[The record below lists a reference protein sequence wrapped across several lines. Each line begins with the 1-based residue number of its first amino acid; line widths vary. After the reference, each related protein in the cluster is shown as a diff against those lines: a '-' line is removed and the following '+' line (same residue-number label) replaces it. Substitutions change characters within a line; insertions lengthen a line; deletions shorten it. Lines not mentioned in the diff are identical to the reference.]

1 MLVAEEAALVRR
13 VADTA
18 CSMLGNHAERVTPS
32 VGQQDSVQRRNVQLH
47 ERAVAAVV
55 ARRVPTE
62 ILAPGFRLENR
73 VTAVTD
79 YTYHGA
85 TGWGE
90 WMSDLFEMFAD
101 RARYGVEELIAAGD
115 DFVAA
120 MFCVQGVGA
129 RSRTTITFRWA
140 GVTWFRN
147 GQATLAVGYP
157 TRADALIAV
166 GLSE

>member
-1 MLVAEEAALVRR
+1 MR
-13 VADTA
+13 
-18 CSMLGNHAERVTPS
+18 S
-32 VGQQDSVQRRNVQLH
+32 VEPQDGARRRNLKLH

-55 ARRVPTE
+55 ARQIPTE
-62 ILAPGFRLENR
+62 ILAPDFRMENR

-157 TRADALIAV
+157 TRGDALKAV